1 MANICSF
8 EMKVKGK
15 KEDIEQFCKAMTYEG
30 KIRIGGGAEFQ
41 VSFEDDNVADLSGY
55 CNWSIRSALIDRC
68 SEKIADY
75 EYINLF
81 EACKKW
87 SLAME
92 VYSEECGMA
101 FQEHFVCNKG
111 EILCEECVD
120 WHEYAIYEYKTKEEA
135 ERDLEVE
142 ITDNEWESGE
152 EYIQRGGFEE
162 WNFDLSFSE
171 EIHKEKKNLKQ
182 NKKKETERDDR

>member
-30 KIRIGGGAEFQ
+30 KIRIGGGAEIQ

-55 CNWSIRSALIDRC
+55 
-68 SEKIADY
+68 
-75 EYINLF
+75 
-81 EACKKW
+81 
-87 SLAME
+87 
-92 VYSEECGMA
+92 
-101 FQEHFVCNKG
+101 
-111 EILCEECVD
+111 
-120 WHEYAIYEYKTKEEA
+120 AIYEYKTKEEA
-135 ERDLEVE
+135 ERNLEVE